1 VDHPWLLAVE
11 DGDRWVLWRLDGLLL
26 LSQQLRIRK
35 KDPGRSQEY
44 AARNQ
49 GQEFE
54 RLRYATEET
63 VEFSPIPCW
72 AHLPPEVYRARIKSL
87 VDSVIADA
95 ALERS
100 RTGRPVEGVESIL
113 TRDPQHRPAKL
124 ARSPAPLVHAATK
137 AARKAFYEM
146 YAWFVATFRSAAE
159 KLKQEDR
166 EARFPAGSFPPG
178 LPFIAG

>member
-1 VDHPWLLAVE
+1 
-11 DGDRWVLWRLDGLLL
+11 
-26 LSQQLRIRK
+26 
-35 KDPGRSQEY
+35 
-44 AARNQ
+44 
-49 GQEFE
+49 
-54 RLRYATEET
+54 

-87 VDSVIADA
+87 VDSVIVEA

-100 RTGRPVEGVESIL
+100 RTGRPAEGVESIL
-113 TRDPQHRPAKL
+113 ARDPQHRPAKL

-146 YAWFVATFRSAAE
+146 YSWFVAAFRSAAE
-159 KLKQEDR
+159 KLKQGNR

-178 LPFIAG
+178 LPFVAG

>member
-1 VDHPWLLAVE
+1 MTGHSF
-11 DGDRWVLWRLDGLLL
+11 DRSR
-26 LSQQLRIRK
+26 
-35 KDPGRSQEY
+35 EY

-49 GQEFE
+49 GQDFE

-72 AHLPPEVYRARIKSL
+72 AHLSPEVYRARIQTL

-100 RTGRPVEGVESIL
+100 HTGRPVEGVESIL
-113 TRDPQHRPAKL
+113 TRDPQHRPTKL

-137 AARKAFYEM
+137 AARIAFYKM
-146 YAWFVATFRSAAE
+146 YAWFVAAFRSAAE
-159 KLKQEDR
+159 KLKQGDR
-166 EARFPAGSFPPG
+166 EARFPIGSFPPG
-178 LPFIAG
+178 LPFVTG